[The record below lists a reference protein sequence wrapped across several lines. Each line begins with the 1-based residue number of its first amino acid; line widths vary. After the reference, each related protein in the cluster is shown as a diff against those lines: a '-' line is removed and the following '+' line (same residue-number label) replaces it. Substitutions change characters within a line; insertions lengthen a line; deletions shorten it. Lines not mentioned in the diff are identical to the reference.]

1 MALKAFVNFV
11 LGGLPTRRCTVR
23 FVPGPVYSHR
33 VDLSPAINVLHEV
46 RVCLFTSSR
55 GATRWGSDLQSRG
68 REIRLPVGVRANSIT
83 STGNSKQRR
92 PPEKPAACRTH
103 LSSPSPT
110 TVKLACESRL
120 MITAYREVNIWNG
133 LFSCPHTSTMMTK
146 FLNLGA
152 SVPTPLLNFTFS
164 IGATCRLCGANKFKF
179 KVPL

>member
-1 MALKAFVNFV
+1 VAFPSGAAQYV
-11 LGGLPTRRCTVR
+11 LYRAQYTRTELIFHRPSMCYMKCAFACLLPAEAQRAGRPTCNQEVAR
-23 FVPGPVYSHR
+23 FDFRS
-33 VDLSPAINVLHEV
+33 A
-46 RVCLFTSSR
+46 
-55 GATRWGSDLQSRG
+55 RG
-68 REIRLPVGVRANSIT
+68 RVRANSIT
-83 STGNSKQRR
+83 STGNSKKRR

-110 TVKLACESRL
+110 TVKLSCESRL

-152 SVPTPLLNFTFS
+152 PVPTPLLNFTFS